1 MPVPRNDIDRI
12 REKIRLCQYDMSAHA
27 MEEMAEDMLTILDV
41 EEAILRGQIIH
52 IEKDDPRGTRYVV
65 VGTALDQ
72 QTPVGVV
79 GRFASNGRY
88 LIITV
93 YEVTKFGV

>member
-1 MPVPRNDIDRI
+1 VPRNDIDRI
-12 REKIRLCQYDMSAHA
+12 REKIRLRQYDMSAHA
-27 MEEMAEDMLTILDV
+27 MEEMAEDLLTILDV
-41 EEAILRGQIIH
+41 EGAVLSGQVIRV
-52 IEKDDPRGTRYVV
+52 EKDDPRGTKYVL

-79 GRFASNGRY
+79 GRFASTGRY

-93 YEVTKFGV
+93 YEVTELKG